1 MWSMVVQFVRDVQRA
16 IMRWFEDDGPLM
28 SAATAYYVGL
38 SFFPL
43 LLVLIAGVEWF
54 LRNTH
59 LGQDAQQ
66 KVLAAIAQNMSTEL
80 ADYVK
85 QSLAMVQD
93 KSGIGGPVGLAT
105 MIVTSV
111 AAFAQLDSAFDRI
124 WALPQSGSQSIFRLA
139 LQLVGQ
145 RGRAL
150 LLLLGLAAVVVVV
163 FVAGMVLSAVEAHT
177 ALAVS
182 LDGWLWDAAQTS
194 VTFAINA
201 AVFTFLYRLLPKA
214 TVAWSDALHGGL
226 LTAAAWEIGRQL
238 LTIYIARS
246 HYGSAYGVVG
256 AFLAVLLW
264 CYYAVA
270 IVLLGAE
277 YVQVIHARSGEG
289 SAAGQRRR
297 ASR

>member
-1 MWSMVVQFVRDVQRA
+1 
-16 IMRWFEDDGPLM
+16 MRWYEDDGPLM

-66 KVLAAIAQNMSTEL
+66 KVLSAIAQNMSAEL
-80 ADYVK
+80 ADYVR
-85 QSLAMVQD
+85 QSLGMVLD
-93 KSGIGGPVGLAT
+93 KSGVGGPVGLAT
-105 MIVTSV
+105 MLITSV

-124 WALPQSGSQSIFRLA
+124 WATPQSGSPSIFALA
-139 LQLVGQ
+139 LRLVGQ

-150 LLLLGLAAVVVVV
+150 LLLLGLAGVVVVV
-163 FVAGMVLSAVEAHT
+163 FLAGMVLSAVEAHT
-177 ALAVS
+177 ALAVP

-194 VTFAINA
+194 VTFAINTV
-201 AVFTFLYRLLPKA
+201 VFMLLYRLLPK
-214 TVAWSDALHGGL
+214 VPVRWSDALHGGL
-226 LTAAAWEIGRQL
+226 LTAASWEIGRQL

-277 YVQVIHARSGEG
+277 YVQVIHARSE
-289 SAAGQRRR
+289 AK
-297 ASR
+297 

>member
-1 MWSMVVQFVRDVQRA
+1 MWNMVVQFERDVRRA
-16 IMRWFEDDGPLM
+16 AMRWYEDDGPLM

-43 LLVLIAGVEWF
+43 LIVLIAGVEWF

-66 KVLAAIAQNMSTEL
+66 KVLAAIAQNMSPEL
-80 ADYVK
+80 ADYVR
-85 QSLAMVQD
+85 QSLAMVLD
-93 KSGIGGPVGLAT
+93 KSGVGGPVGLAT
-105 MIVTSV
+105 MLITSV

-124 WALPQSGSQSIFRLA
+124 WATPQSGSHSIFTMALRLI
-139 LQLVGQ
+139 LQ

-150 LLLLGLAAVVVVV
+150 LLLLGLAGVVLVV
-163 FVAGMVLSAVEAHT
+163 FLAGIVQSAIEAHT
-177 ALAVS
+177 ALAVP
-182 LDGWLWDAAQTS
+182 LDGWLWDAVQTTI
-194 VTFAINA
+194 TFAINTV
-201 AVFTFLYRLLPKA
+201 VFTFLYRLLPKLP
-214 TVAWSDALHGGL
+214 VRWGDALHGGM

-277 YVQVIHARSGEG
+277 YVQVIHARSEEISAGGE
-289 SAAGQRRR
+289 
-297 ASR
+297 